1 MYGGKMKKAG
11 HGMKMKKAGHGMK
24 MKKGSMY
31 PGGGRMQHD

>member
-1 MYGGKMKKAG
+1 MKHSKKKKGSMYPGG
-11 HGMKMKKAGHGMK
+11 GM